1 MRITTITVALIL
13 ISAFGTAAR
22 TAPATTEEQL
32 AKAKLEPLRKRLPEV
47 LTESV
52 NKSDRW
58 LMKYEA
64 TVESLRL
71 VGPTEAK
78 LTVRLEA
85 LSSDRTGAVEKV
97 PISDEVLVIYLT
109 FYDGAWTTRRFDG
122 TWNDAEVVLGGVA
135 GPGAGP
141 GAGPAGRIA
150 ARGTRNTRA
159 AKFLLAAIDKV
170 TE

>member
-1 MRITTITVALIL
+1 M
-13 ISAFGTAAR
+13 
-22 TAPATTEEQL
+22 
-32 AKAKLEPLRKRLPEV
+32 
-47 LTESV
+47 
-52 NKSDRW
+52 
-58 LMKYEA
+58 
-64 TVESLRL
+64 ESLRL

-97 PISDEVLVIYLT
+97 PTSDEVLVIYLT

-122 TWNDAEVVLGGVA
+122 TWNDAEIVLGGVA

-141 GAGPAGRIA
+141 GPGGGRVA